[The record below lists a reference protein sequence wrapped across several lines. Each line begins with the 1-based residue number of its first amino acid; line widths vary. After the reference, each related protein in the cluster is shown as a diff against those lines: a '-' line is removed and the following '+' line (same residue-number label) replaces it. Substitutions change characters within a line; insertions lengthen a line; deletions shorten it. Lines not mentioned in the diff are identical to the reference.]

1 MIIFD
6 YLGEPLQHQKITP
19 GNTATGFSASCYQY
33 KRYRIDFDAGTDE
46 LTVGS
51 WIVGASSG
59 AVAKVLELGTLTGG
73 SWAGDNAEGYVIVDS
88 WNGTA
93 WTDNEK
99 IKQAA
104 DATCGD
110 VNGVIHQLEEGY
122 PWKGKMAKAALVSV
136 YANTELVCFDGSTPD
151 QTALIGQP
159 MAAASSIILSDINA
173 IKAFKT
179 IDYTASSAG
188 IVQATFFF

>member
-1 MIIFD
+1 MIILD

-19 GNTATGFSASCYQY
+19 GNTATAFNVNCYKY
-33 KRYRIDFDAGTDE
+33 LRWVLNLDAGTDE

-59 AVAKVLELGTLTGG
+59 AVAKVLSMTIATGD
-73 SWAGDNAEGYVIVDS
+73 WASDNVAGYAVCDS

-99 IKQAA
+99 VNQAA
-104 DATCGD
+104 DATCAD
-110 VNGVIHQLEEGY
+110 VNGPMRLLEAGY
-122 PWKGKMAKAALVSV
+122 PFKGKMAKAALVSV

-159 MAAASSIILSDINA
+159 MAAASSIILADINQ
-173 IKAFKT
+173 IIAFKC

>member
-1 MIIFD
+1 MIVSE

-19 GNTATGFSASCYQY
+19 GNTATGFNVNCYKY
-33 KRYRIDFDAGTDE
+33 LMWILNIDAGTDE

-59 AVAKVLELGTLTGG
+59 AVAKVLSMTISTGDWG
-73 SWAGDNAEGYVIVDS
+73 SDNVTGYAICDS

-99 IKQAA
+99 VKMAA
-104 DATCGD
+104 DATCAD
-110 VNGVIHQLEEGY
+110 VNGPMKSLEEGY
-122 PWKGKMAKAALVSV
+122 PFKGCMAKAALVSA

-151 QTALIGQP
+151 QTALVGQP
-159 MAAASSIILSDINA
+159 MAAASSIILADINQ
-173 IKAFKT
+173 IRNFKA

-188 IVQATFFF
+188 IIQATFFF